1 MSAEV
6 LSHTLP
12 EGGRV
17 AVEYDT
23 DPGSPR
29 SWDNLGTLA
38 LLDRCRYCF
47 GDEALPR
54 DEVLALL
61 RRPDLIALPVYIY
74 DHSGITINTTGFSC
88 PWDSGMVGVIYVS
101 RDAVRREWNKK
112 AISPKLLD
120 QVRKSLRGEIAVL
133 DQYLTGQVYG
143 FRVYDPEG
151 EEVDSCWGFY
161 GEPEECLV
169 EGLAAAEHCA
179 V

>member
-12 EGGRV
+12 DGGRV

-23 DPGSPR
+23 DPESPR

-54 DEVLALL
+54 AEVLALL

-101 RDAVRREWNKK
+101 RDAVRREWNKR

-161 GEPEECLV
+161 GEPEECLA
-169 EGLAAAEHCA
+169 EGLAVAEHCA

>member
-12 EGGRV
+12 DGGRV

-54 DEVLALL
+54 AEVLALL

-161 GEPEECLV
+161 GEPEECLA